1 MQVAQQQQP
10 RGAQKISHNKHI
22 KHARARLTAS
32 KHVSMAPISLVHTL
46 VCSSPRSAPR
56 LDIFVITLR
65 STLGSAP
72 KRTWSLNLYSCL
84 PIVASVDGV

>member
-1 MQVAQQQQP
+1 
-10 RGAQKISHNKHI
+10 
-22 KHARARLTAS
+22 
-32 KHVSMAPISLVHTL
+32 
-46 VCSSPRSAPR
+46 

-84 PIVASVDGV
+84 PMVARQVGPARQRR